1 MKQFCNRKREREDLI
16 DETYTIPSQ
25 NKKMKN
31 DEFSL
36 PQNLS
41 EMHDLNNMNINL
53 IDSTMDKTNCI
64 NMLEKNSN
72 STMQSKKDIVFPEPK
87 NPEGLFKVINFK
99 ENQNPN
105 KNLNIKNIELQFDE
119 IEEENIPL
127 IKSKSSFFY
136 NSNIKRE
143 LFSDS
148 SSSSNCSNNN
158 NYNNSSHYSY
168 SNSCPEEYY
177 PYEIGELIENQYL
190 VSFIY
195 FLKIY
200 LYYFYR

>member
-1 MKQFCNRKREREDLI
+1 MRQFCNRKREREELI

-41 EMHDLNNMNINL
+41 EIHDLTNMNINL
-53 IDSTMDKTNCI
+53 IDSTMGKTNSI
-64 NMLEKNSN
+64 NMFEKNSN
-72 STMQSKKDIVFPEPK
+72 STLQSKKDLVFPDIKIPD
-87 NPEGLFKVINFK
+87 GLFKIINFK
-99 ENQNPN
+99 ENQNVN
-105 KNLNIKNIELQFDE
+105 RNLDIKNIELQFDE
-119 IEEENIPL
+119 IEEENFP

-190 VSFIY
+190 VSLIYILIIFIL
-195 FLKIY
+195 FL
-200 LYYFYR
+200 